1 MYTVSLSRTAR
12 KGLEQIPPPMY
23 ARVDA
28 AIGALASDPR
38 PFLCRKLA
46 GSDLW
51 RVRVGG
57 YRIVYLIDDTAYT
70 VTVSFVGPRGDAY

>member
-1 MYTVSLSRTAR
+1 MYTVTLTRVAR
-12 KGLEQIPPPMY
+12 KGIAQIPQPMY

-28 AIGALASDPR
+28 AVGALATDPR
-38 PFLCRKLA
+38 PVGCLKLA

-51 RVRVGG
+51 RVRVGS

-70 VTVSFVGPRGDAY
+70 VTVSFVGSRGDAY